1 MQVLSF
7 SKSNF
12 LTITTAK
19 MEAKELF
26 PVLEQLDDDID
37 DVEEMI
43 QPLLNRSLAE
53 TSKNLPVLD
62 KAKFYVMVTY
72 ALENV
77 IFCMSNLYLQCRLY
91 RDFR

>member
-1 MQVLSF
+1 MQVLPF
-7 SKSNF
+7 SKPNF

-19 MEAKELF
+19 MEAKELL

-37 DVEEMI
+37 DVEEII

-62 KAKFYVMVTY
+62 NAKFYVMVTY

-77 IFCMSNLYLQCRLY
+77 IFCLSNL
-91 RDFR
+91 DP

>member
-1 MQVLSF
+1 
-7 SKSNF
+7 
-12 LTITTAK
+12 

-43 QPLLNRSLAE
+43 QPLLSRSLAE

-77 IFCMSNLYLQCRLY
+77 IFCMSHLYPQYFLDRG
-91 RDFR
+91 FR

>member
-1 MQVLSF
+1 
-7 SKSNF
+7 
-12 LTITTAK
+12 

-77 IFCMSNLYLQCRLY
+77 IFCMSHLYPQYSLDRG
-91 RDFR
+91 FR

>member
-1 MQVLSF
+1 MQVLPF
-7 SKSNF
+7 SKPNF

-37 DVEEMI
+37 DVEEII

-77 IFCMSNLYLQCRLY
+77 IFCMSNL
-91 RDFR
+91 DP